1 MNSGFALFEVLFTR
15 AGPMP
20 WSHIPF
26 LILLLAGYLG
36 VAYITYATQGF
47 YSQYTSS
54 FEILRLTI
62 CTRLSAYSFLD
73 PQKQGA
79 LLAAYIVGIAA
90 AAVIIFTIVWCI
102 CWVRNRI
109 WRRDAAEK
117 YDAVPMGEMKA

>member
-47 YSQYTSS
+47 YT
-54 FEILRLTI
+54 
-62 CTRLSAYSFLD
+62 YSFLD